1 MIGNL
6 FIVCIAGGTNLFP
19 AFTLQNFICKAAADA
34 VLLQAAQVFADFPG
48 NGRRKHTGIG
58 SRIGNQLFLVKLLNN
73 FQRFIRTDFE
83 KAGTVVLQ
91 LRKVVKQ
98 WRIFIF
104 LFFAPFSGHAGSED
118 SARLIPR
125 SVSVRPLFS
134 GSRSPYR
141 EAES

>member
-58 SRIGNQLFLVKLLNN
+58 SRIGNQLFLVELLNN

-83 KAGTVVLQ
+83 KAGTVILQ

-104 LFFAPFSGHAGSED
+104 LFSLHFQDMRDQRILHA
-118 SARLIPR
+118 
-125 SVSVRPLFS
+125 
-134 GSRSPYR
+134 
-141 EAES
+141 